1 MSDILEIDQLG
12 KRNGLPDSLRELL
25 KKYPR
30 DTWEEDVLNGNWVG
44 YWLGRHSVFKEISF
58 AINQSL
64 QNILDNKISTSKFLN
79 DYIQLMNLMLKN
91 LNSHHTVEDNYIFP
105 KFSQKIEKFSYG
117 LDLLENDHHLIHSSI
132 DNVVAEGN
140 SLIKTINDN
149 QAFDIKKVVG
159 SYKTV
164 NDEFDKLLM
173 AHLNDE
179 EDLLIPLVVKYG
191 EKYFDLGH

>member
-1 MSDILEIDQLG
+1 MVNIIEADQLG
-12 KRNGLPDSLRELL
+12 KRNGLPDNLRELL

-30 DTWEEDVLNGNWVG
+30 DTWGDDILNGNWVG
-44 YWLGRHSVFKEISF
+44 YWLGRHSVFKEISL

-64 QNILDNKISTSKFLN
+64 QKILDNNISINKFLN
-79 DYIQLMNLMLKN
+79 DYVQLMNLMLKN

-132 DNVVAEGN
+132 DNVILEGN
-140 SLIKTINDN
+140 SLIKTINN
-149 QAFDIKKVVG
+149 NKTLDIKKVVG
-159 SYKTV
+159 SYKVV
-164 NDEFDKLLM
+164 NDEFNKLLM

-179 EDLLIPLVVKYG
+179 EDLLIPLVVKHG
-191 EKYFDLGH
+191 ENYFNLGH